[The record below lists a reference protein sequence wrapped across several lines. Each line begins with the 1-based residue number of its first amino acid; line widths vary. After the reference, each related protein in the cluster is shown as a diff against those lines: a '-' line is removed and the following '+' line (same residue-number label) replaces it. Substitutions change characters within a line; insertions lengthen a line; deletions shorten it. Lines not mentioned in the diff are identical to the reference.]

1 MQRACE
7 EQCCKAAITVILP
20 FSDEEES
27 VNYQK
32 EDDMKED
39 AVSFQI

>member
-7 EQCCKAAITVILP
+7 EQCCRAAITVILP

-27 VNYQK
+27 VNDQK
-32 EDDMKED
+32 EDDIKED
-39 AVSFQI
+39 TVSFQV